1 MIYFRCFVLFLNRFV
16 ISNRFIPL
24 GFRFVVVRALAVIV
38 VPLRASLISLCS
50 FLIPLR
56 FGLLF
61 LRLRGGW
68 LFAALGA
75 VIGTFFLL
83 FVPVSIII
91 PVTVVAVSAIFVF
104 AVAVEAGQTFLFQ
117 QVHRLLR
124 FGAVCF
130 FQ

>member
-75 VIGTFFLL
+75 VIGTFFFFLFRFPLL
-83 FVPVSIII
+83 FPLPLLPS
-91 PVTVVAVSAIFVF
+91 PLFCF

-130 FQ
+130 LQ

>member
-1 MIYFRCFVLFLNRFV
+1 M
-16 ISNRFIPL
+16 
-24 GFRFVVVRALAVIV
+24 
-38 VPLRASLISLCS
+38 
-50 FLIPLR
+50 
-56 FGLLF
+56 
-61 LRLRGGW
+61 
-68 LFAALGA
+68 FAALGA

-91 PVTVVAVSAIFVF
+91 SVTVVAVSAIFVF

-130 FQ
+130 LQ